1 MYKRQIPFY
10 VSSRNYGVFVNHPE
24 NVTFEVASETVSK
37 VAFSVQG
44 ERMEY
49 FVMGGKTIAD
59 VLGVYTTLTGK
70 PALPPAYTFG
80 LWLTTSFTTNYD
92 EETVSFFID
101 EMARRDIPL
110 EVFHFDCFW
119 MKEFNWCDFTW
130 DKRMFPDPKAML
142 TRLKEKKI
150 EICVWIN
157 PYIAQQSSLFDEGV
171 KNGYFIKKT
180 DGGVFQ
186 CDMWQPGMAIVDFTN
201 PEACKWYKAKLRTLC
216 EMGVDAFKTDFG
228 ERIPT
233 ADVVYSDGS
242 DPYRMHN
249 YYTYLLSL
257 IHI

>member
-1 MYKRQIPFY
+1 
-10 VSSRNYGVFVNHPE
+10 
-24 NVTFEVASETVSK
+24 
-37 VAFSVQG
+37 
-44 ERMEY
+44 
-49 FVMGGKTIAD
+49 
-59 VLGVYTTLTGK
+59 
-70 PALPPAYTFG
+70 
-80 LWLTTSFTTNYD
+80 
-92 EETVSFFID
+92 
-101 EMARRDIPL
+101 MARRDIPL

-142 TRLKEKKI
+142 ARLKEKKI

-249 YYTYLLSL
+249 YYTYLYNK
-257 IHI
+257 